1 MLSLSYEQLTVSSC
15 SAQCGL
21 GSAWIGGWFAHLCWQ
36 GNYSL
41 WLFNPILYAAVGHGV
56 ADPHNSSLGLASLA
70 TAPTSDLSVVS
81 QAAGLYHLLA
91 TLGFVQEQQI
101 YTAVVLLEC
110 FACLCLAIGCC
121 GSFTGSYSWDTSVL
135 DIAQGSWLRCVS
147 LSTLGLVCLA
157 WAGHLVHVAVP
168 QSRGVISDF
177 TNISGSV
184 ASPIGL
190 RALCL
195 ADWFVEQAKRYSR
208 GQHS

>member
-1 MLSLSYEQLTVSSC
+1 MDIHAQSQLRTVDRIIVFGSMWPWISLDWWLVCSSLLAGQLFFV
-15 SAQCGL
+15 ALQPNL
-21 GSAWIGGWFAHLCWQ
+21 
-36 GNYSL
+36 
-41 WLFNPILYAAVGHGV
+41 VRV